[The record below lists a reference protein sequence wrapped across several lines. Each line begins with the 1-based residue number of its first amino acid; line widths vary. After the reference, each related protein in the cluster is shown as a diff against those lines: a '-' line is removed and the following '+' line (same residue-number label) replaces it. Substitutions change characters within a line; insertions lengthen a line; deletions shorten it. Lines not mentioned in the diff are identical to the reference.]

1 MTADDAGFTLDG
13 QAKML
18 AELPSPGG
26 PGDSHSTKAFKAAMI
41 ERTRAGKGRIEG
53 ELGNRDRL
61 VLTVAGRVSGQPCT
75 SPMSYLVAEG
85 RLVVIAS
92 VGGANR
98 HPQRYFNLRANPK
111 MTRSSA

>member
-1 MTADDAGFTLDG
+1 MTPDDASFTPDG

-61 VLTVAGRVSGQPCT
+61 LLTVT
-75 SPMSYLVAEG
+75 SPSLDRSRG
-85 RLVVIAS
+85 
-92 VGGANR
+92 NR
-98 HPQRYFNLRANPK
+98 APRRCLI
-111 MTRSSA
+111 S